1 MKASSDFHE
10 VYVKVPLSVCE
21 SRDPKGLYRRAREGK
36 IKGFTGIDAP
46 YEEPSRPEVTLR
58 TDQST
63 PAEMAKELW
72 EYLKDKGVL
81 AYKE

>member
-1 MKASSDFHE
+1 MKASDFHE

-21 SRDPKGLYRRAREGK
+21 SRDPKGLYRKAREGK

-46 YEEPSRPEVTLR
+46 YEEPCRPEVTLR

-63 PAEMAKELW
+63 PAKMAKELW
-72 EYLKDKGVL
+72 DYLRAKGKTSYKD
-81 AYKE
+81 

>member
-1 MKASSDFHE
+1 MSPDAQ
-10 VYVKVPLSVCE
+10 V
-21 SRDPKGLYRRAREGK
+21 ARGE

-63 PAEMAKELW
+63 PTEMAKELW

-81 AYKE
+81 AYEE